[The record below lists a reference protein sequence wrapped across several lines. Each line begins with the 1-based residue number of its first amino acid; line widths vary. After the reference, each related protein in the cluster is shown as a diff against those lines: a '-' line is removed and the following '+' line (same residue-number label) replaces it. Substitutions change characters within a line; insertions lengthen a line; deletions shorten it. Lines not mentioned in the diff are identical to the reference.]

1 MSFELKESYSLPKI
15 KEALAS
21 PALDSDT
28 ARDGTNLYR
37 KVKDS
42 PDQKHLTV
50 LYKKKGQHGRYYP
63 TSGHH
68 QACYQWKHLRATLS
82 EGETDIDAVNC
93 APTIFTA
100 LCKQVGMQV
109 DYLQRYL
116 DNRQQFI
123 NDLDLT
129 QTEIDRHNE
138 HTKGCYSKYDIGK
151 SVFNAFLNGANRTT
165 YWKDTKK
172 GMHLGKDV
180 IKTKSM
186 SHQLIKE
193 MELGIKTI
201 LNNQGYKHYAEE
213 FGRAAIHY
221 VIADIESYLVLGLI
235 RKFKTSSI
243 SVTKYMFDGF
253 QAKCTDNN
261 KIDDILKGYDND
273 YDVKFIRKPF
283 PDTLDKLTMVHRS
296 PEQIEAD
303 LKKLESLY
311 AFTDEGIAKLC
322 CARTD
327 VKLVNGM
334 LVKYSE
340 KFKRYVEI
348 DPDGLLNDI
357 DITMIDG
364 DGNDDADYLKNAHGS
379 RNATTLLK
387 RIWRDNMVNQPDF
400 ITDLNAKTRHK
411 IFFKCGHWY
420 DLKTKETGM
429 ISEDCASFWCID
441 REMPDFKAY
450 DMEHPDVVEFNDKV
464 MSIFADTEKPHV
476 YYALARA
483 LGGNALQDKLTYLIT
498 GSRDCG
504 KSALIKACQVHL
516 GQFPLGPVTSLDILQ
531 VSPNSQT
538 DAKALSSLL
547 TQNIDKARICTGSEL
562 RNDSYPING
571 NIYKQL
577 QGGDQITARTN
588 HKDEMTVINNCTF
601 FLAFN
606 PPIGRLLPE
615 FKPPDTVQR
624 CKLWDPPYVF
634 VDNPKESFERKK
646 DESLT
651 TCTMPK
657 NKEKWGN
664 AFLWL
669 LQKAYND
676 KPKKELKAW
685 TEPMKAY
692 TRETTMSEVDL
703 FHEQFEFGTSDDWVP
718 TEDIRLVVNKGISQL
733 GPWLKKK
740 FSDKMDLCD
749 SFKSRRRQYE
759 GENKKCIIGIK
770 KRDPPDPE
778 ADSEDES

>member
-1 MSFELKESYSLPKI
+1 MSLELKETYSLEKI

-28 ARDGTNLYR
+28 ARDVINLYR
-37 KVKDS
+37 RVKDS
-42 PDQKHLTV
+42 PENEILVT
-50 LYKKKGQHGRYYP
+50 YKKKGKHGRHYP

-100 LCKQVGMQV
+100 LCRQVGMQV

-123 NDLDLT
+123 DDLDLT

-180 IKTKSM
+180 IKGRSI
-186 SHQLIKE
+186 SHNLTKE
-193 MELGIKTI
+193 MEKGITVI
-201 LNNQGYKHYAEE
+201 LSNQGYKHYAETYK
-213 FGRAAIHY
+213 RAAIHY
-221 VIADIESYLVLGLI
+221 VIAEIESYLVLGLM
-235 RKFKTSSI
+235 RKFKTSGI

-253 QAKCTDNN
+253 QVSSTDNN

-283 PDTLDKLTMVHRS
+283 PDTLDKLTLVHRS

-311 AFTDEGIAKLC
+311 AYTDEGLVKLC

-334 LVKYSE
+334 LVRYKD
-340 KFKRYVEI
+340 KMKRYIEI
-348 DPDGLLNDI
+348 EPEGLLNDM
-357 DITMIDG
+357 DIVMIFEDG
-364 DGNDDADYLKNAHGS
+364 TEDPNYLKNAKGS
-379 RNATTLLK
+379 RNASTLLK
-387 RIWRDNMVNQPDF
+387 RTWKDKMMNQPDF
-400 ITDLNAKTRHK
+400 ITNLNKKTKHK
-411 IFFKCGHWY
+411 VFFKCGHWY
-420 DLKTKETGM
+420 DLQTKETGL
-429 ISEDCASFWCID
+429 INEDCASFWCID
-441 REMPDFKAY
+441 REMPDFKEY
-450 DMEHPDVVEFNDKV
+450 TMEHPDVVDVDTKIMN
-464 MSIFADTEKPHV
+464 IFRDNEKPHV
-476 YYALARA
+476 YHALARA
-483 LGGNALQDKLTYLIT
+483 LGGNALDDKLTYLIP
-498 GSRDCG
+498 GDRNSG
-504 KSALIKACQVHL
+504 KSALMKACKIHL
-516 GQFPLGPVTSLDILQ
+516 GQFPLGPVTSMDILQ

-538 DAKALSSLL
+538 DAKALSTLL
-547 TQNIDKARICTGSEL
+547 TQNIDKARICFGSEL
-562 RNDSYPING
+562 RNDNYPING

-577 QGGDQITARTN
+577 QGGDDITARTN
-588 HKDEMTVINNCTF
+588 HKDEKTLINNCTY

-634 VDNPKESFERKK
+634 VDNPTESFERKK

-651 TCTMPK
+651 SCTMPK
-657 NKEKWGN
+657 NKVRWGN

-676 KPKKELKAW
+676 KPKKELKDW

-703 FHEQFEFGTSDDWVP
+703 FHEQFEFATENDWVP
-718 TEDIRLVVNKGISQL
+718 TEDIRLVVNKGINQL
-733 GPWLKKK
+733 NPWLKKK
-740 FSDKMDLCD
+740 FGNKMDLCD
-749 SFKSRRRQYE
+749 NFRGRRKQYE
-759 GENKKCIIGIK
+759 GEDKKCIIGIK
-770 KRDPPDPE
+770 KKDPPDPE